1 MGAPVIPHDELLSIL
16 RWHGY
21 TELSVGLARRIEQ
34 EVLHRVG
41 ERQASGYDLA
51 SGVVLPLAVHEA
63 EFINNVRMVVA
74 GMRESARRDERER
87 LARALPEWLRKG
99 DEP

>member
-16 RWHGY
+16 RSHGY

-51 SGVVLPLAVHEA
+51 SGVVLPLADYEA
-63 EFINNVRMVVA
+63 EFISNVRTVVA
-74 GMRESARRDERER
+74 GIRASVVQEERER
-87 LARALPEWLRKG
+87 LARVLPEWLKKG
-99 DEP
+99 G